1 MAADF
6 PTMWAENR
14 GFLAY
19 PIRTRNCIFTQLHC
33 RRRHK
38 KPYIDTEE
46 RTIEAIRCEWAARR
60 AIANLKERHKKRALL
75 QIERLKRFGL
85 MTARRDIANLKE
97 RHKMPKIERLKRFGA
112 RGLRDAISRI

>member
-1 MAADF
+1 MQKMAADF

-38 KPYIDTEE
+38 KPKNE
-46 RTIEAIRCEWAARR
+46 RLKRFVALAVRR
-60 AIANLKERHKKRALL
+60 AIANLKERHKNPCIVADRTIEAIRCEGAARYIKRAKTTY
-75 QIERLKRFGL
+75 R
-85 MTARRDIANLKE
+85 ANILY
-97 RHKMPKIERLKRFGA
+97 R
-112 RGLRDAISRI
+112 

>member
-1 MAADF
+1 MQKMAADF

-38 KPYIDTEE
+38 KPYIDTED
-46 RTIEAIRCEWAARR
+46 RTIEAIWCEGAARCIKRTKTTYR
-60 AIANLKERHKKRALL
+60 ANILYR
-75 QIERLKRFGL
+75 
-85 MTARRDIANLKE
+85 
-97 RHKMPKIERLKRFGA
+97 
-112 RGLRDAISRI
+112 

>member
-1 MAADF
+1 MQKMAADF

-38 KPYIDTEE
+38 KPYVDTED
-46 RTIEAIRCEWAARR
+46 RTIEAIWTDDGATRYREF
-60 AIANLKERHKKRALL
+60 ER
-75 QIERLKRFGL
+75 E
-85 MTARRDIANLKE
+85 T
-97 RHKMPKIERLKRFGA
+97 
-112 RGLRDAISRI
+112 

>member
-1 MAADF
+1 MQKMAADF

-38 KPYIDTEE
+38 KPYIDTED
-46 RTIEAIRCEWAARR
+46 RTIEAIRCEGAARC
-60 AIANLKERHKKRALL
+60 IKRAKTTY
-75 QIERLKRFGL
+75 RVDNYYR
-85 MTARRDIANLKE
+85 
-97 RHKMPKIERLKRFGA
+97 
-112 RGLRDAISRI
+112 

>member
-60 AIANLKERHKKRALL
+60 AIANLKERHKMPK
-75 QIERLKRFGL
+75 IERLKRFGL

-97 RHKMPKIERLKRFGA
+97 RHKKNVHCCRSN
-112 RGLRDAISRI
+112 D

>member
-38 KPYIDTEE
+38 MPK
-46 RTIEAIRCEWAARR
+46 
-60 AIANLKERHKKRALL
+60 
-75 QIERLKRFGL
+75 IERLKRFGL

-112 RGLRDAISRI
+112 RGRRDAISRI

>member
-1 MAADF
+1 MQKMAADF

-38 KPYIDTEE
+38 KPYIDTED
-46 RTIEAIRCEWAARR
+46 RTIEAIRCEGAARR
-60 AIANLKERHKKRALL
+60 IKRAKTTY
-75 QIERLKRFGL
+75 RVDNYYR
-85 MTARRDIANLKE
+85 
-97 RHKMPKIERLKRFGA
+97 
-112 RGLRDAISRI
+112 